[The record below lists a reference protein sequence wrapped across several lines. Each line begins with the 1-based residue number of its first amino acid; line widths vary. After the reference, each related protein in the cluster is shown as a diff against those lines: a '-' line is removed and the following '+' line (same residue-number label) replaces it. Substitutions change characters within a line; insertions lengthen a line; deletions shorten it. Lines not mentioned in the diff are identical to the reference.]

1 MKKFDKEKIV
11 ANLLEHGVHLFG
23 NVCDEKK
30 ITYMY
35 EKMLKK
41 RAFGADLFLTEKEY
55 LKQET
60 HFNSNPTKERNF
72 LNSFETE
79 LDFVEKHEKLQETI
93 KLILGED
100 YEVVIKK
107 AICWVPFAWLPEWVE
122 KRVANVNVAN
132 LGPYIKPEY
141 RDITYF
147 RGIDYHQDII
157 DWPKGSTDLDP
168 ASFITVYV
176 YLHEVTEYDSPLH
189 ILPNSH
195 KFGATLFPHKLV
207 QKNTKQWNYQ
217 DDGVRSMSCDQLVL
231 TGKVGFVGMW
241 HNCTLH
247 GTQPINNDAEK
258 MRLSLRYL
266 LAKSNKNQKRTGIDE
281 VNELIA
287 GDLAPVETR
296 KDIDVKGRAKL
307 LGNIINHKQT
317 NTK

>member
-1 MKKFDKEKIV
+1 MEQCDKERIV
-11 ANLLEHGVHLFG
+11 ANLLEHGAHLFG
-23 NVCDEKK
+23 KLCDEKQAINLYK
-30 ITYMY
+30 Q
-35 EKMLKK
+35 MLRK
-41 RAFGADLFLTEKEY
+41 RPFGPDLFLTEKEY

-60 HFNSNPTKERNF
+60 HFNSNPTKQRNF

-79 LDFVEKHEKLQETI
+79 LAFVEKHEQLQETI

-107 AICWVPFAWLPEWVE
+107 AICGVPFSWLPEWVE

-176 YLHEVTEYDSPLH
+176 YLHEVTEHDSPLH
-189 ILPNSH
+189 LLPGSH
-195 KFGATLFPHKLV
+195 KLGATLFPHQLAQQDAQRWK
-207 QKNTKQWNYQ
+207 YQ
-217 DDGVRSMSCDQLVL
+217 DDNGKEMMCDELVL
-231 TGKVGFVGMW
+231 MGEAGFVGMW

-247 GTQPINNDAEK
+247 GTQPVNNKEEK

-266 LAKSNKNQKRTGIDE
+266 LAKSNENQKQTGIDR
-281 VNELIA
+281 VNESINGELSPIY
-287 GDLAPVETR
+287 TR
-296 KDIDVKGRAKL
+296 KDLDSKGKAKL
-307 LGNIINHKQT
+307 NGNIINHQEDVK
-317 NTK
+317 